1 MQGRHSG
8 LGLEHYCHC
17 TSGLRRGADIVAEHA
32 LEVCYDKTPTAE
44 DLAELSADIEEKIR
58 IINEKQKPIE
68 WFAKEYK
75 KVNRSHR

>member
-1 MQGRHSG
+1 MEGRHSG

-17 TSGLRRGADIVAEHA
+17 TSGLRRAADIVAEHA
-32 LEVCYDKTPTAE
+32 LEVCYDKTPTE
-44 DLAELSADIEEKIR
+44 EELEELRRDIEEKIR

-75 KVNRSHR
+75 KVNRRHR